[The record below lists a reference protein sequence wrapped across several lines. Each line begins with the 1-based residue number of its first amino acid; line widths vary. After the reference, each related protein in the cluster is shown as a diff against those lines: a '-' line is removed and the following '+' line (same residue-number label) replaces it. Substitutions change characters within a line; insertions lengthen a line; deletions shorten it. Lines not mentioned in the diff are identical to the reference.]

1 MRGRLRRAEH
11 CTPLGASG
19 PAPSGPG
26 AWGEVIGRVDVSE
39 PASIS
44 AAIAERYATAVFELA
59 REAKGLKALEAD
71 VEALGAAIDASAD
84 LRDLIGSPIYP
95 REAQEKAIGAL
106 AAKMGLSAPVANGLA
121 LMAQKRRLFA
131 LPQLLN
137 ALAAQIAEEK
147 GEVTAVVTAAT
158 ALSKAQ
164 ADKLAAA
171 LKAQTGKTVKL
182 AMSVDESLIG
192 GMIVKL
198 GSKMIDTSVKS
209 KLASLQNAMKEVG

>member
-1 MRGRLRRAEH
+1 
-11 CTPLGASG
+11 
-19 PAPSGPG
+19 
-26 AWGEVIGRVDVSE
+26 VDVSE

-44 AAIAERYATAVFELA
+44 AAIAGRYATAVFELA
-59 REAKGLKALEAD
+59 RDAKGLKALETD
-71 VEALGAAIDASAD
+71 VEALDAAIAGSAD
-84 LRDLIGSPIYP
+84 LRDLISSPIYS
-95 REAQEKAIGAL
+95 RDAQEKAIAAL

-131 LPQLLN
+131 LPQLLT
-137 ALAAQIAEEK
+137 ALAARIAEEK
-147 GEVTAVVTAAT
+147 GEVTAFVTAAT
-158 ALSKAQ
+158 ALTKEQ
-164 ADKLAAA
+164 ADKLAAT
-171 LKAQTGKTVKL
+171 LKTQTGKSVKL

>member
-1 MRGRLRRAEH
+1 M
-11 CTPLGASG
+11 
-19 PAPSGPG
+19 
-26 AWGEVIGRVDVSE
+26 SE